1 MSLLPPDKVQ
11 KLQAALHAKAKG
23 SPKYRFYA
31 LYDKVYRED
40 ILTYAYRCCR
50 ANGGAAG
57 VDGQDFADIESYGE
71 KRWLGELMEELR
83 SRTYRPEAVRRVLIP
98 TPGQP
103 GRTRPL
109 GIPTIKDRVAQ
120 TAALVVLEPIIEA
133 DLQPEQYAYRPGCS
147 ALDAVRRVHSLLNT
161 GHKEVIDADLS
172 GYFDSI
178 PHAELMKSLSRRIS
192 DRHMLHLIKMWLQA
206 AVEETDERGH
216 KQRTTR
222 NKDQGRGCPQGAP
235 ISPLLS
241 NLYMRRFVL
250 GWKVLGHEKRLD
262 AWIVNYADD
271 MVICCR
277 GTVQEAMTAMR
288 AMMQKLKLT
297 INETKTRI
305 CHVPDA
311 SFDFLGYTFG
321 RCYSAKTGKAY
332 IGTRPS
338 RNKIQGLCHRISEM
352 TSRRWTL
359 LEVSDRIAQLNR
371 MLVGWANYFRLGPV
385 SKAYRAVD
393 DHTRHRLRQ
402 WLCAKHK
409 VKGQGTSRFPDEYL
423 DQTLGLVKL
432 QLRTRNLPW
441 ANAWPPCP
449 KAGCGKSA
457 RPV

>member
-1 MSLLPPDKVQ
+1 
-11 KLQAALHAKAKG
+11 
-23 SPKYRFYA
+23 
-31 LYDKVYRED
+31 
-40 ILTYAYRCCR
+40 
-50 ANGGAAG
+50 
-57 VDGQDFADIESYGE
+57 
-71 KRWLGELMEELR
+71 
-83 SRTYRPEAVRRVLIP
+83 
-98 TPGQP
+98 
-103 GRTRPL
+103 
-109 GIPTIKDRVAQ
+109 
-120 TAALVVLEPIIEA
+120 
-133 DLQPEQYAYRPGCS
+133 
-147 ALDAVRRVHSLLNT
+147 
-161 GHKEVIDADLS
+161 
-172 GYFDSI
+172 
-178 PHAELMKSLSRRIS
+178 
-192 DRHMLHLIKMWLQA
+192 
-206 AVEETDERGH
+206 
-216 KQRTTR
+216 
-222 NKDQGRGCPQGAP
+222 
-235 ISPLLS
+235 
-241 NLYMRRFVL
+241 MRRFVL

-277 GTVQEAMTAMR
+277 GTAQEAMTAMR

-305 CHVPDA
+305 CHVPGA

-338 RNKIQGLCHRISEM
+338 RKKIQGLCHRISEM

-441 ANAWPPCP
+441 ANA
-449 KAGCGKSA
+449 
-457 RPV
+457 